1 MTQEVTI
8 MGTRGPVPKRD
19 AERRRR
25 NAPDVETTK
34 VEMTG
39 EVEAPDIDST
49 WHPLAKDWYVSLGK
63 SGQSKY
69 FEPSDWSAARILA
82 HDMTRHLTNRRPS
95 SQWLAAL
102 WSAMND
108 LLTTEG
114 ARRRVRMEI
123 DRKPGEPEAAGDG
136 ATVTHLD
143 RYRDL

>member
-1 MTQEVTI
+1 

-19 AERRRR
+19 SERRRR

-39 EVEAPDIDST
+39 EVEAPDIDPT
-49 WHPLAKDWYVSLGK
+49 WHEIAKDWYKSLRD

-69 FEPSDWSAARILA
+69 FEPSDWAAARLVA
-82 HDMTRHLTNRRPS
+82 HDLTRHLNSRRPS
-95 SQWLAAL
+95 SQWFAAL
-102 WSAMND
+102 WSGMAD

-123 DRKPGEPEAAGDG
+123 DRKPADPAAAGEG
-136 ATVTHLD
+136 ATVAHLD
-143 RYRDL
+143 HYRNL